1 MERLFVIR
9 WIFFHCFWCGVGTF
23 PSHGN
28 KDYGKVI
35 IMQKDSAI
43 KVENVSKK
51 YCKSLKRSMFYGIKD
66 IARNS
71 LGLSSHSHILR
82 KDEFWAVDD
91 VSFEVKKGETLGII
105 GANGAGKTTILKLLN
120 GIFWPDKGKITI
132 NGNTGALISV
142 GAGFHPM
149 LTGRE
154 NIYLNGAIL
163 GMNRNEINEKFD
175 AIVDFADI
183 GDFLDTPVKFYSS
196 GMFVRLGFSVAIHC
210 EPDILLVDEV
220 LSVGDLRFQSKCF
233 KKMQKI
239 LNSGVSIVFVSH
251 NMDAVRRICKK
262 SVLLNHGKLVDTGE
276 SEKMILKYQKD
287 MLLSANEDTED
298 FNKIEKK
305 GIQRRGTGEA
315 KITKVDILD
324 KNGKVKSI
332 FKMGEKIVVQ
342 IHYFA
347 SQHILNPVFLV
358 GIMDSN
364 GIYCV
369 EADSE
374 KDGFNLDFI
383 SGEGCVKIVFDNF
396 DLASGKYIIGVSIR
410 RKGSLDYIDFLKHAF
425 SFYIESIHHM
435 KGRFYINRTWQ
446 EVK

>member
-1 MERLFVIR
+1 M
-9 WIFFHCFWCGVGTF
+9 
-23 PSHGN
+23 N
-28 KDYGKVI
+28 KDV
-35 IMQKDSAI
+35 AI

-51 YCKSLKRSMFYGIKD
+51 YCKVLKKSMLYGIRD
-66 IARNS
+66 ITRNAFGIRS
-71 LGLSSHSHILR
+71 NSESLR
-82 KDEFWAVDD
+82 KDEFWAVDN

-132 NGNTGALISV
+132 KGKTGALISV

-149 LTGRE
+149 LSGRE
-154 NIYLNGAIL
+154 NIYINGAIL
-163 GMNRNEINEKFD
+163 GMSRGEVNEKFD
-175 AIVDFADI
+175 DIVEFADI

-239 LNSGVSIVFVSH
+239 LSSGVSIVFVSH
-251 NMDAVRRICKK
+251 NMDAIRRICKK
-262 SVLLNHGKLVDTGE
+262 AVLLKHGKLIDTGE
-276 SEKMILKYQKD
+276 SEEMILKYQKD
-287 MLLSANEDTED
+287 MLLSPNKD
-298 FNKIEKK
+298 FNKIANKN
-305 GIQRRGTGEA
+305 IQRRGTEEA

-324 KNGKVKSI
+324 KNGKAKST

-342 IHYFA
+342 IHYLA
-347 SQHILNPVFLV
+347 SQSIQRPIFLV
-358 GIMDSN
+358 GIMDSD

-383 SGEGCVKIVFDNF
+383 SGEGCIQIAFDNF
-396 DLASGKYIIGVSIR
+396 NLASGKYIMGVSLR
-410 RKGSLDYIDFLKHAF
+410 NKGSLDYIDFLKHAF
-425 SFYIESIHHM
+425 SFYVESSRHM
-435 KGRFYINRTWQ
+435 KGHFYIDRTWQ